1 MQSSLDH
8 AGFAQ
13 LCGRAPIMREI
24 MRAHNRIIPRSLV
37 GTVLVLGPKYLSA
50 EMSWC

>member
-1 MQSSLDH
+1 
-8 AGFAQ
+8 
-13 LCGRAPIMREI
+13 

-50 EMSWC
+50 EMSWR